1 MKLNQSSVITFDK
14 LDGELKYYGDGF
26 YQLIL
31 NQFKMRDEDD
41 NMQLLS
47 VFLYADQVPDQ
58 FKDEEQIFEVGEHV
72 DKVIHE
78 LHGNYASGNPVGYPE
93 YVGEIIKIVN
103 KNEGKLNSPRR
114 WVYTVRDDRKQYYQD
129 SNFKQWEL
137 ALAINPQTD

>member
-1 MKLNQSSVITFDK
+1 MKLNQESVIKFDK

-31 NQFKMRDEDD
+31 NQFKMRDEDN

-58 FKDEEQIFEVGEHV
+58 FKDEEQIFEVGQHV

-78 LHGNYASGNPVGYPE
+78 HHGNYNSGNPIGYHE
-93 YVGEIIKIVN
+93 YAGEIIKVVN

-114 WVYTVRDDRKQYYQD
+114 WVCIVRDHREQHYQ
-129 SNFKQWEL
+129 
-137 ALAINPQTD
+137 